1 MLKTAKIFL
10 LTLLTCFAFASS
22 HAQSKK
28 VVAHKKVVS
37 IPQRHVYE
45 SVEEMP
51 MPEGGV
57 EKIVGTIARNL
68 HYPDS
73 CELPGGRIIIAF
85 VVEADGTIDNETVV
99 RDPCGNDHL
108 LSNRLFDIVKKTK
121 WTPGKMNGKPV
132 ATRYSLPL
140 TICLGS
146 DD

>member
-1 MLKTAKIFL
+1 LKIFL
-10 LTLLTCFAFASS
+10 LTLVTCFAFASS

-28 VVAHKKVVS
+28 VVAHKKVVLP
-37 IPQRHVYE
+37 IPQRHIYE

-51 MPEGGV
+51 RPKGGV
-57 EKIVGTIARNL
+57 EKLVGTIARNL

-99 RDPCGNDHL
+99 RDPCGNEHL

>member
-1 MLKTAKIFL
+1 
-10 LTLLTCFAFASS
+10 
-22 HAQSKK
+22 
-28 VVAHKKVVS
+28 
-37 IPQRHVYE
+37 
-45 SVEEMP
+45 